1 MWVNSRKTIIREDK
15 TKQVS
20 YWKKMKDKN
29 KISHWK
35 NRRKRQIDSP
45 NTNTRPFTFTGVKLV
60 LLAQTWEILQ
70 T

>member
-1 MWVNSRKTIIREDK
+1 
-15 TKQVS
+15 
-20 YWKKMKDKN
+20 MKDKN

-35 NRRKRQIDSP
+35 IRKKRQIDTPS
-45 NTNTRPFTFTGVKLV
+45 TNTRPFTFIGVKLV